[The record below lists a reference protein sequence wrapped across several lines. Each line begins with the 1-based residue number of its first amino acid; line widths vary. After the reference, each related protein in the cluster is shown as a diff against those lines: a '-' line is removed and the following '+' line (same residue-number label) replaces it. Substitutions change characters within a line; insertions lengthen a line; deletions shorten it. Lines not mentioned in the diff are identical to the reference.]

1 MKSRVAAFR
10 GSKHFQLKHV
20 TDYVIAA
27 IAIPGTG
34 SLSNAAIIDL
44 GDTTI
49 VVDTFLTLQAA
60 SDLKEA
66 AIYLTGKPVSY
77 VVNTHWHS
85 DHISGNQVFLPEARI
100 ISTTASHEI
109 MDTFSRQ
116 RLSQYKENIEQMKH
130 SIDEQE
136 VDLQQEQDEKLKQE
150 LTWDNASD
158 REFVQALPH
167 LVHTVPTITF
177 DQQMVIHGRNGCV
190 QLLTFGGGHTQ
201 SDVIVYIPDEKLVV
215 TGDLVLSKHHP
226 VLTNANPQEWL
237 HILEQI
243 EQLGIE
249 TIVPGHG
256 NICSLRELREV
267 KDYISDILVLVA
279 EAMQNK
285 QPIDS
290 LEVPDKYQGW
300 SFTTYFKSNLTKVQT
315 LISALEDDQ

>member
-1 MKSRVAAFR
+1 M
-10 GSKHFQLKHV
+10 
-20 TDYVIAA
+20 
-27 IAIPGTG
+27 
-34 SLSNAAIIDL
+34 
-44 GDTTI
+44 
-49 VVDTFLTLQAA
+49 
-60 SDLKEA
+60 
-66 AIYLTGKPVSY
+66 
-77 VVNTHWHS
+77 
-85 DHISGNQVFLPEARI
+85 
-100 ISTTASHEI
+100 
-109 MDTFSRQ
+109 
-116 RLSQYKENIEQMKH
+116 
-130 SIDEQE
+130 
-136 VDLQQEQDEKLKQE
+136 
-150 LTWDNASD
+150 
-158 REFVQALPH
+158 
-167 LVHTVPTITF
+167 
-177 DQQMVIHGRNGCV
+177 